1 MLSVT
6 SKYRWFQI
14 CAALHT
20 WHFNNK
26 KIWIEQACAELS
38 ENMYGIYH
46 SISFNIVLKDQ

>member
-1 MLSVT
+1 M
-6 SKYRWFQI
+6 
-14 CAALHT
+14 HT

-26 KIWIEQACAELS
+26 KILHEQACAELT